1 MSKEKSKRLQPW
13 LAAALL
19 GLVLALAGCTGTPA
33 GEPENAIE
41 RSEMLSSGEF
51 IELNLVM
58 NDSDALTYRWST
70 SNETELAFDVHSHSS
85 SGGVEYHEQ
94 VDASSAEGGFTA
106 PAEGTYSLLWENRG
120 SDAVNLDIHVEGSFR
135 LVSVAP

>member
-13 LAAALL
+13 LAAVLL

-41 RSEMLSSGEF
+41 RSEELSSGGF
-51 IELNLVM
+51 VELNLAM
-58 NDSDALTYRWST
+58 NESDELAYHWRTANGS
-70 SNETELAFDVHSHSS
+70 ELAFDVHSHSS
-85 SGGVEYHEQ
+85 SAGVEYHEQ

-106 PAEGTYSLLWENRG
+106 PAEGTYSLLWENQGGG
-120 SDAVNLDIHVEGSFR
+120 SASLEMHIEGSFR